1 MSELDQESRELL
13 REKVRDEFDELERD
27 RRRRELYGEE
37 EINE

>member
-27 RRRRELYGEE
+27 RRRCELYGEE
-37 EINE
+37 ETNE